1 MRASKI
7 SEILE
12 SLGRN
17 LPGVFF
23 YRFIRH
29 MGGGLECD
37 FISEN
42 IVNLTGHSAEEIIK
56 NPSLLKSMVLPEYLD
71 YIAENTENSFRHH
84 TNFEIELECNSIN
97 DGIRWMKV
105 LCIPEILGNGDV
117 IWFGIQ
123 TDITHEKKI
132 TTSLSKSNHE
142 LRLLNN
148 INDILTNV
156 DDEQAVYDLIC
167 NCLVV
172 KGEYKLA
179 WIGHSPDENSNDQT
193 VKHISAFGAIEYLQ
207 TIKIDLLDPKMRLGP
222 TGTVLLNGG
231 KFITND
237 ASQNI
242 HFKPWLEAAQKFDI
256 RSSIVLELDIYKRK
270 RSVLNIYSSLVN
282 AFDDNE
288 VSILERMAKS
298 ISTAVKNIHIE
309 IEKQKAQAQLNT
321 SEANLKSIFDHT
333 EVGYVLLDLNYT
345 TISFNQALQNIFKF
359 QNQNELK
366 NGEHFLK
373 NIGGEKSDHYSKIFT
388 EVINNNTT
396 IKYETKYLINNE
408 EYYYYNVVVP
418 VKSGDSIIGI
428 CLSKVDITNRKKEEL
443 LREKVTD
450 ELMQRNR
457 DLEQFAYIISHNLRA
472 PVANILGLNLL
483 LNDHPNENDKNLIIN
498 KISGPKYLQYND
510 TYLNTVWAPLQVLN
524 LENQFNIVALTNGRV
539 KLD

>member
-1 MRASKI
+1 
-7 SEILE
+7 
-12 SLGRN
+12 
-17 LPGVFF
+17 
-23 YRFIRH
+23 
-29 MGGGLECD
+29 
-37 FISEN
+37 
-42 IVNLTGHSAEEIIK
+42 
-56 NPSLLKSMVLPEYLD
+56 
-71 YIAENTENSFRHH
+71 
-84 TNFEIELECNSIN
+84 
-97 DGIRWMKV
+97 
-105 LCIPEILGNGDV
+105 
-117 IWFGIQ
+117 
-123 TDITHEKKI
+123 
-132 TTSLSKSNHE
+132 
-142 LRLLNN
+142 
-148 INDILTNV
+148 
-156 DDEQAVYDLIC
+156 
-167 NCLVV
+167 
-172 KGEYKLA
+172 
-179 WIGHSPDENSNDQT
+179 
-193 VKHISAFGAIEYLQ
+193 
-207 TIKIDLLDPKMRLGP
+207 
-222 TGTVLLNGG
+222 
-231 KFITND
+231 
-237 ASQNI
+237 
-242 HFKPWLEAAQKFDI
+242 
-256 RSSIVLELDIYKRK
+256 
-270 RSVLNIYSSLVN
+270 VLNIYSSLVN

-309 IEKQKAQAQLNT
+309 IEKQKAQEQLNT

-388 EVINNNTT
+388 EVINNNST
-396 IKYETKYLINNE
+396 IKYETKYLINNQ

-498 KISGPKYLQYND
+498 KINKSANRLDEVIKDLNLILQVRRENSELKTD
-510 TYLNTVWAPLQVLN
+510 INFKQLIENVNESISSIINNNNVQFNLNFSEVETIHSIRTYLGSIFFNLITNSIKYAKINEQVIIDIATRKANNHILILYKDNGIGIDLVKYGDQIFGLYKKFNTSVEGKGIGLYMVKTQVEVLGGTISVQSEVN
-524 LENQFNIVALTNGRV
+524 KGTSFTISFPIS
-539 KLD
+539 